1 VTLHIEGVTGNQPT
15 VPRVDVE
22 LQHEIEQFLYHEAQL
37 LADREYQDWLDL
49 FADDIHYW
57 MPTRYNRLRREMH
70 KEFSAPDEAAFFDDD
85 KDSLNRRII
94 RLETGMAWAED
105 PPSRTRHLFTNI
117 RVVPT
122 DAADLSGS
130 RRTYRGDT
138 PRPPGEFEAHCNFL
152 LYRSRLEH
160 DVEFFVGA
168 RQDLLRRVDRGVGW
182 EIARRKIVL
191 DQSTLNAKNLSM
203 FF

>member
-1 VTLHIEGVTGNQPT
+1 H
-15 VPRVDVE
+15 
-22 LQHEIEQFLYHEAQL
+22 HEATLRAQ
-37 LADREYQDWLDL
+37 REYRDWLDIV
-49 FADDIHYW
+49 AEDIYNY
-57 MPTRYNRLRREMH
+57 MPTRYNRIRRELH
-70 KEFSAPDEAAFFDDD
+70 REFSEPDETAFFDEDY
-85 KDSLNRRII
+85 DSLSRRIT

-105 PPSRTRHLFTNI
+105 PPSRTRHLFTNV

-122 DAADLSGS
+122 EEA
-130 RRTYRGDT
+130 
-138 PRPPGEFEAHCNFL
+138 GEYEVHCNFL

-168 RQDLLRRVDRGVGW
+168 PTDRLRRTDRGAGW
-182 EIARRKIVL
+182 EIARRKVVL

>member
-1 VTLHIEGVTGNQPT
+1 VTFELTRAG
-15 VPRVDVE
+15 VDVE
-22 LQHEIEQFLYHEAQL
+22 LQHEIEQFLYHEAAL
-37 LADREYQDWLDL
+37 LAEREYRDWLDL
-49 FADDIHYW
+49 FAEDIHYW
-57 MPTRYNRLRREMH
+57 MPTRYNRLRRELDR
-70 KEFSAPDEAAFFDDD
+70 EFSEPDETAFFDEDY
-85 KDSLNRRII
+85 DSLSRRIT

-105 PPSRTRHLFTNI
+105 PPSRTRHLFTNV

-122 DAADLSGS
+122 ETVPGGS
-130 RRTYRGDT
+130 RRLYQGDT
-138 PRPPGEFEAHCNFL
+138 PCPPAGEYEVHCNFL

-168 RQDLLRRVDRGVGW
+168 RTDLLRRTDRGTGW
-182 EIARRKIVL
+182 EIARRKVVL

>member
-1 VTLHIEGVTGNQPT
+1 MTIDFEPAVSNQPT

-22 LQHEIEQFLYHEAQL
+22 LQHELEQFLYHEAQL
-37 LADREYQDWLDL
+37 LADREYRDWLDL
-49 FADDIHYW
+49 FAEDIHYW
-57 MPTRYNRLRREMH
+57 MPTRYNRLRRELH
-70 KEFSAPDEAAFFDDD
+70 KEFSEPDETAFFDEDY
-85 KDSLNRRII
+85 DSLSRRIT

-105 PPSRTRHLFTNI
+105 PPSRTRHLFTNV
-117 RVVPT
+117 RVIPT
-122 DAADLSGS
+122 AAAH
-130 RRTYRGDT
+130 
-138 PRPPGEFEAHCNFL
+138 EFDVHCNFL

-182 EIARRKIVL
+182 EIARRKVVL